1 MRHLSTRDLCYLA
14 RVSKALRRAVAAPA
28 VWRFR
33 HEALLGVSPARDLD
47 AANLRRICRR
57 SELRAARWLDAECTT
72 SSLGFAAACLA
83 LDSTKAACGERDC
96 LRVYGAPGGDD
107 GGRKLGTLR
116 GHGADVTCVA
126 SSDSLL
132 LSGDSG
138 GSLRLW
144 SVDDFKPV
152 RTLRGHTGI
161 VADCLLLRDGPPVSA
176 CNDGTVKIW
185 DSSQAAAVAT
195 IECDTAITSLAVDG
209 AAAGCP
215 SVLYAGGGFIECLDV
230 ASATRTLT
238 LIDLLDE
245 TCESGVLPVSRLSV
259 QGSLLAAGGV
269 GGIVSLWDVRAARLV
284 ACLQAGTGACGGL
297 QLDDWKLVAAF
308 DDDCVVVHDIRAV
321 AATGRFQP
329 EPLLS
334 LPTEGRVTA
343 LRFCGSVLLAAVE
356 GRPCV
361 SWSFEAPSATAQGPE
376 SPDADAEAGRAER
389 RKKGGVPKVR
399 GRYAK
404 RTTR

>member
-1 MRHLSTRDLCYLA
+1 M
-14 RVSKALRRAVAAPA
+14 
-28 VWRFR
+28 
-33 HEALLGVSPARDLD
+33 
-47 AANLRRICRR
+47 
-57 SELRAARWLDAECTT
+57 
-72 SSLGFAAACLA
+72 
-83 LDSTKAACGERDC
+83 
-96 LRVYGAPGGDD
+96 
-107 GGRKLGTLR
+107 
-116 GHGADVTCVA
+116 
-126 SSDSLL
+126 
-132 LSGDSG
+132 
-138 GSLRLW
+138 
-144 SVDDFKPV
+144 
-152 RTLRGHTGI
+152 
-161 VADCLLLRDGPPVSA
+161 
-176 CNDGTVKIW
+176 
-185 DSSQAAAVAT
+185 
-195 IECDTAITSLAVDG
+195 
-209 AAAGCP
+209 
-215 SVLYAGGGFIECLDV
+215 YAGGGFIECFDI

-245 TCESGVLPVSRLSV
+245 TAEAGVLPVSRLSV

-269 GGIVSLWDVRAARLV
+269 GGVVSLWDVRAARLV

-321 AATGRFQP
+321 AATGRFP
-329 EPLLS
+329 REPLLS

-361 SWSFEAPSATAQGPE
+361 SWSFEAPSTTAAAGPE

-389 RKKGGVPKVR
+389 RKKNGVPKVR